1 MRTISLLSIGLLVSA
16 LTTTAVLARQDPT
29 LPNGTSQP
37 QPGVPT
43 MPNSNTAPPKGNM
56 NEQPKTDTPTAPN
69 NSTVPSKGKMTERTL
84 CPDKDMPMKLAVQPN
99 TNYQEKG
106 VQSSE
111 QGKTLYQLKKE
122 HKAMRDQMRAKAD
135 CIPRK

>member
-1 MRTISLLSIGLLVSA
+1 MRTIFLLSIGLLTST
-16 LTTTAVLARQDPT
+16 LTATAVLAQQDPT
-29 LPNGTSQP
+29 LPYGTSQP
-37 QPGVPT
+37 QIADPT
-43 MPNSNTAPPKGNM
+43 MPN
-56 NEQPKTDTPTAPN
+56 
-69 NSTVPSKGKMTERTL
+69 NSKVPSKAKMSEKTL
-84 CPDKDMPMKLAVQPN
+84 CPDKNMPMKLAVQPD

-122 HKAMRDQMRAKAD
+122 NLAMRDQMRAKAD